1 MERKGLKNGRFA
13 LRWAATLACWLPG
26 PGLGLFWLGLSA
38 LPISRFPLA
47 SSPLSLF
54 PCSLPLLA
62 RPVLSL
68 SLFGSATELEG
79 SMEGRDKREREK
91 GKETSF
97 SWALGIWRRL
107 TVPQLQKR
115 LPSNPAPAT
124 PVPLSPSLWCLEL
137 LTSAPNEGEGVL
149 GFPGSG
155 GGGRRKRTKPK
166 GQLDSSEEISAGAAA
181 SSPLPF
187 PACLS
192 LFLLLAGARERERK
206 RQREAKGG
214 PVGGVVVLQR
224 QLAYLLGGGVE
235 SSFERRREVGGR
247 KSSESF

>member
-47 SSPLSLF
+47 SSPLSL
-54 PCSLPLLA
+54 
-62 RPVLSL
+62 SL
-68 SLFGSATELEG
+68 SLFSPASRSASSLFVSLWERDRAG
-79 SMEGRDKREREK
+79 RQMEGRDKREREK
-91 GKETSF
+91 GTSF

-149 GFPGSG
+149 GFPESG

-166 GQLDSSEEISAGAAA
+166 GQLDSSEEISAGVAA